1 MPLKAPEH
9 KDFRSVSIIKN
20 INVVKSYDLP
30 KGVYFS
36 GDTVS
41 IVREDCSQHLAA
53 RTVLVLCAHALG
65 LRCELTFS

>member
-1 MPLKAPEH
+1 M
-9 KDFRSVSIIKN
+9 
-20 INVVKSYDLP
+20 NVDKSYDLP

-41 IVREDCSQHLAA
+41 IVREGCSQHACGQIMA
-53 RTVLVLCAHALG
+53 QLCADALG

>member
-1 MPLKAPEH
+1 MM
-9 KDFRSVSIIKN
+9 VKN
-20 INVVKSYDLP
+20 MNVDKSYDLP

-41 IVREDCSQHLAA
+41 IVREGCSQHACGQIMA
-53 RTVLVLCAHALG
+53 QLCADALG